1 MPRKT
6 TLEGYLRR
14 LNDESNKRLGSYE
27 RTLKKA
33 YTSLLGDMNK
43 VISNTYAKLDD
54 NDLIGSL
61 QKYHRKDNV
70 EKNLTNLINEFSKAK
85 YKGMYNGL
93 KDQITYAYDYYHTAL
108 TEVTGKTFTQ
118 TPLKK
123 EWLTQT
129 IENELSGLTLKQTI
143 QRDRQSIIYSLK
155 SNLIQG
161 VNRGESYSQM
171 AKRMKDVVNGDY
183 QKAVRIARTET
194 HRVKEAGTYESALK
208 GEKAGIKQVKTW
220 NSSNDGRTRKEHRR
234 LDGETIPLDE
244 YFRLGS
250 AKTLKPGD
258 TGRAEHDINCRCF
271 LTYEIVDDIEV
282 KTPTD
287 KNTSSMTYNKVKTRQ
302 QAEKF
307 VESNFGF
314 SANYEGLRVE
324 TANAINQTLVDSKNL
339 FGDKLLVDF
348 IGVADKDYQNLI
360 PDAFLGIYENDTRS
374 IMYIPQTMKQWEASS
389 KKAYK
394 VWHHS
399 TPSPYHTFRHEMG
412 HGVGRYYV
420 ENKPSIIEKI
430 EKIRK
435 DALKDIPSWGIS
447 TEEENRRMG
456 EMLSSYAFTNT
467 SEFIAES
474 VAEYMNGNP
483 RSLAKKVVNILLKG

>member
-194 HRVKEAGTYESALK
+194 HRVKEAGTFESALK

-244 YFRLGS
+244 YFRLGR

-271 LTYEIVDDIEV
+271 LTYEIVDDADIEIP
-282 KTPTD
+282 KETES
-287 KNTSSMTYNKVKTRQ
+287 KKENTMRYTNVKTRQ
-302 QAEKF
+302 EAEQWAKD
-307 VESNFGF
+307 NFHITADYKGF
-314 SANYEGLRVE
+314 RLD
-324 TANAINQTLVDSKNL
+324 TANAVNETLVHFKDV
-339 FGDKLLVDF
+339 FGDKMILNKICAL
-348 IGVADKDYQNLI
+348 KDPYKDGTIIHGQYTPMTGTI
-360 PDAFLGIYENDTRS
+360 EYATKSMGGFGTAAKKSYKKKI
-374 IMYIPQTMKQWEASS
+374 SS
-389 KKAYK
+389 
-394 VWHHS
+394 
-399 TPSPYHTFRHEMG
+399 TDSPYHHIRHEMG
-412 HGVGRYYV
+412 HAV
-420 ENKPSIIEKI
+420 ERWCRENNPKT
-430 EKIRK
+430 
-435 DALKDIPSWGIS
+435 IS
-447 TEEENRRMG
+447 TIRDMLKYGDITEDD
-456 EMLSSYAFTNT
+456 LSSYALTT
-467 SEFIAES
+467 PSEFIAEC

-483 RSLAKKVVNILLKG
+483 RRVAKTVTELLLKG

>member
-194 HRVKEAGTYESALK
+194 HRVKEAGTFESALK
-208 GEKAGIKQVKTW
+208 GEKAGITQVKTW
-220 NSSNDGRTRKEHRR
+220 NSSNDSRTRKEHRR

-271 LTYEIVDDIEV
+271 LTYEI
-282 KTPTD
+282 
-287 KNTSSMTYNKVKTRQ
+287 
-302 QAEKF
+302 
-307 VESNFGF
+307 
-314 SANYEGLRVE
+314 
-324 TANAINQTLVDSKNL
+324 
-339 FGDKLLVDF
+339 
-348 IGVADKDYQNLI
+348 AD
-360 PDAFLGIYENDTRS
+360 
-374 IMYIPQTMKQWEASS
+374 
-389 KKAYK
+389 
-394 VWHHS
+394 
-399 TPSPYHTFRHEMG
+399 
-412 HGVGRYYV
+412 
-420 ENKPSIIEKI
+420 
-430 EKIRK
+430 
-435 DALKDIPSWGIS
+435 
-447 TEEENRRMG
+447 
-456 EMLSSYAFTNT
+456 
-467 SEFIAES
+467 
-474 VAEYMNGNP
+474 
-483 RSLAKKVVNILLKG
+483 